1 MMKYAIAVTAAAL
14 SCEPEAAGRSILQ
27 KLDWKN
33 TSLERFLPPADAG
46 VPWLKLDTK
55 NKQVEAELR

>member
-14 SCEPEAAGRSILQ
+14 SCAPEAAGRSILQ
-27 KLDWKN
+27 KSDWKN
-33 TSLERFLPPADAG
+33 ASLERFLHPADAG

-55 NKQVEAELR
+55 NDEAELR